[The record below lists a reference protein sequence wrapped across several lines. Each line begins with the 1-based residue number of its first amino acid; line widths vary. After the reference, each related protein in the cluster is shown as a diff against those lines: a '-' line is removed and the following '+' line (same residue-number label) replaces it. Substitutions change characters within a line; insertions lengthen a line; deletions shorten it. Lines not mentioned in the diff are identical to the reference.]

1 MPTPRTLTLGTALT
15 AAALLALTGC
25 TNEPIKHGEV
35 IDKRGYAGRWIP
47 DYEDVYCQDCSTI
60 HTSSFTTTAFA
71 GRSGGSSGS
80 KSSSG
85 KSNSSGSTGK
95 KNKDTTPDGSGGSSG
110 GTPPGKSLTNGGT
123 SGTTQP
129 GSSGSTTDGSSQPT
143 KQCQRHH
150 VGRKQTG
157 QHWQPG
163 KWELQLRDGD
173 RTGWITVSQTTYN
186 DTDLHDHI

>member
-1 MPTPRTLTLGTALT
+1 MTTSRTLTLGSAIT

-25 TNEPIKHGEV
+25 ANKPVEHGEV

-47 DYEDVYCQDCSTI
+47 DYEDVYHQDCSTI
-60 HTSSFTTTAFA
+60 RTSSFTTTAFA
-71 GRSGGSSGS
+71 GRSGGSRGS
-80 KSSSG
+80 KSSGG
-85 KSNSSGSTGK
+85 KTSSSGSTGE
-95 KNKDTTPDGSGGSSG
+95 KNDTTPDGSGGSSG

-129 GSSGSTTDGSSQPT
+129 GSSDSTTDGSSQPT

-150 VGRKQTG
+150 IGRKQTG

-173 RTGWITVSQTTYN
+173 RTGWITVSETTYN

>member
-1 MPTPRTLTLGTALT
+1 MTTSRTMTLGTAVT

-25 TNEPIKHGEV
+25 ANEPVEHGEV

-47 DYEDVYCQDCSTI
+47 DYEDVYRQECSTI
-60 HTSSFTTTAFA
+60 RTSSFTTTAFA

-85 KSNSSGSTGK
+85 KTSSSGSTGK
-95 KNKDTTPDGSGGSSG
+95 KNDTTPDGPGGSSG
-110 GTPPGKSLTNGGT
+110 GTPPGKSRTNGGT

-129 GSSGSTTDGSSQPT
+129 GSSGSTTDGSGQPT

-150 VGRKQTG
+150 IGRKQTG

-173 RTGWITVSQTTYN
+173 RTGWITVSETTYN

>member
-1 MPTPRTLTLGTALT
+1 MTTSRTMTLGTAVT

-25 TNEPIKHGEV
+25 ANEPVEHGEV

-47 DYEDVYCQDCSTI
+47 DYEDVYRQDCSTI
-60 HTSSFTTTAFA
+60 RTSSFTTTAFA

-80 KSSSG
+80 KSSGG
-85 KSNSSGSTGK
+85 KTSSSGSTGK
-95 KNKDTTPDGSGGSSG
+95 KNDTTPDGSGGSSG

-150 VGRKQTG
+150 GGRKQTG

-173 RTGWITVSQTTYN
+173 RTGWITVSEITYN

>member
-1 MPTPRTLTLGTALT
+1 MPTPRTLMIGTALAST
-15 AAALLALTGC
+15 ALIITGC
-25 TNEPIKHGEV
+25 TNSPIKHGEV
-35 IDKRGYAGRWIP
+35 IDKRGYAGSWIP
-47 DYEDVYCQDCSTI
+47 EYEDVYRQDCSTI
-60 HTSSFTTTAFA
+60 RTSSFTTTAFA
-71 GRSGGSSGS
+71 GRSSGSSGS
-80 KSSSG
+80 KSSGG
-85 KSNSSGSTGK
+85 KSSSSGSTGK
-95 KNKDTTPDGSGGSSG
+95 KNNDTNPDGSGGSSG
-110 GTPPGKSLTNGGT
+110 GTPPGKPLTNGGT

-173 RTGWITVSQTTYN
+173 RTGWITVSETTYN
-186 DTDLHDHI
+186 DTDLHDRI

>member
-1 MPTPRTLTLGTALT
+1 MTTPRTLTLGTAMA
-15 AAALLALTGC
+15 AAALLTLVGC
-25 TNEPIKHGEV
+25 ASEPVEHGEV
-35 IDKRGYAGRWIP
+35 IDKRGIAGRWIP
-47 DYEDVYCQDCSTI
+47 EYEDVYRQDCTTI
-60 HTSSFTTTAFA
+60 RTSSFTTTTAFA
-71 GRSGGSSGS
+71 GRSSGSSGS
-80 KSSSG
+80 KSSGG
-85 KSNSSGSTGK
+85 KTSSGSTGK
-95 KNKDTTPDGSGGSSG
+95 KNNDTTPDGSGGSSG

-173 RTGWITVSQTTYN
+173 RTGWITVSETTYN
-186 DTDLHDHI
+186 DTDLHDRI

>member
-1 MPTPRTLTLGTALT
+1 MTTPRTLTLGTAIM

-25 TNEPIKHGEV
+25 ANEPVEHGEV

-47 DYEDVYCQDCSTI
+47 DYEDEYRQDCSTI
-60 HTSSFTTTAFA
+60 RTSSFTTTALT
-71 GRSGGSSGS
+71 GRTGGSSGS

-85 KSNSSGSTGK
+85 KSSSSGSTGK
-95 KNKDTTPDGSGGSSG
+95 KNNDTTTDSTGGSSG

-129 GSSGSTTDGSSQPT
+129 GSSGSTTDGSNQPT
-143 KQCQRHH
+143 KQCQRQY

-157 QHWQPG
+157 RHWQPG

-173 RTGWITVSQTTYN
+173 RTGWITVSETTYN

>member
-25 TNEPIKHGEV
+25 ANGPVKHGEV
-35 IDKRGYAGRWIP
+35 IDKRGYAGHWIP
-47 DYEDVYCQDCSTI
+47 DYEDVYRRDCSTI
-60 HTSSFTTTAFA
+60 RTSSFTTTAFE

-80 KSSSG
+80 KSSGS
-85 KSNSSGSTGK
+85 KSSSSGSTGK
-95 KNKDTTPDGSGGSSG
+95 KNDTTPDGSGGSSG
-110 GTPPGKSLTNGGT
+110 GAQPGKSLTNGGT

-129 GSSGSTTDGSSQPT
+129 GSSGSTTGGSSQPT
-143 KQCQRHH
+143 KQCQRQY

-173 RTGWITVSQTTYN
+173 RTGWITVSETTYN

>member
-1 MPTPRTLTLGTALT
+1 MTTPRTLTLGTAIA

-25 TNEPIKHGEV
+25 ANEPVEHGEV
-35 IDKRGYAGRWIP
+35 IDKRGYAGRWTP
-47 DYEDVYCQDCSTI
+47 EYKDVYRQDCSTI
-60 HTSSFTTTAFA
+60 RTSSFTTAAFA
-71 GRSGGSSGS
+71 GRIGGSSGG
-80 KSSSG
+80 KSSGG
-85 KSNSSGSTGK
+85 KSSSSGSTGK
-95 KNKDTTPDGSGGSSG
+95 KNNDTTPDGSGGSSG

-123 SGTTQP
+123 SGTARP

-157 QHWQPG
+157 QRWQPG

-173 RTGWITVSQTTYN
+173 RTGWVTVSETTYN

>member
-1 MPTPRTLTLGTALT
+1 MTTSRTMTLGSAVT

-25 TNEPIKHGEV
+25 ANEPVEHGEI

-47 DYEDVYCQDCSTI
+47 DYEDVYRQDCSTI
-60 HTSSFTTTAFA
+60 RTSSFTTTAFA

-80 KSSSG
+80 KSSGG
-85 KSNSSGSTGK
+85 KTSSSGSTGK
-95 KNKDTTPDGSGGSSG
+95 KNDTTPDGSGGSSG

-143 KQCQRHH
+143 QQCQRHH

-173 RTGWITVSQTTYN
+173 RTGWITVSETTYS